1 MREEATVNLQTRVIN
16 ILTKPK
22 VEWPVIAAEQTSV
35 GALYSGYIVLLAAIG
50 PVCSFIGMSVFGAA
64 IPLMGRL
71 GYGPAYW
78 LATAIVTYVLGLVG
92 VYVGALVI
100 QKLAPT
106 FQSEP
111 NFIQALKLVA
121 YGSTPTWVAGVFNLI
136 PPLAI
141 LGILAALYGIYLF
154 YLGVTPLMK
163 TPQDKVIPYMV
174 VSAIVIIVV
183 YVVISVVTGA
193 ITGLFFARPAL
204 GI

>member
-1 MREEATVNLQTRVIN
+1 MNLQKRIIN

-22 VEWPVIAAEQTSV
+22 EEWPVIATEQTSV
-35 GALYSGYIVLLAAIG
+35 AALYSGYIAPLAAIP

-64 IPLMGRL
+64 IPLFGSL
-71 GYGPAYW
+71 GFGPAYW
-78 LATAIVTYVLGLVG
+78 LTTSIVSYVLGLVG
-92 VYVGALVI
+92 VYVGAFVI

-111 NFIQALKLVA
+111 NLIQALKLVA
-121 YGSTPTWVAGVFNLI
+121 YASTATWVAGIFSLI

-174 VSAIVIIVV
+174 VAAIVIIVV

-193 ITGLFFARPAL
+193 ITGLFFVRPRL
-204 GI
+204 GL